1 MDTRLWRMHTPDPE
15 DHEHTTRP
23 FAYDPKELW
32 ERCCQYFDWLEEH
45 PLQEEKA
52 FMYQGEVIHAD
63 ERKMRA
69 PTVQGLT
76 AFLGVHRGTWARWKE
91 SPHPGIQEVVQ
102 RADDIMHDYKF
113 TGAAA
118 GLLNSALIMRDLG
131 LREGVDHSSA
141 DGSMSPSASAD
152 AVLAAIKA
160 KHDTSADS

>member
-1 MDTRLWRMHTPDPE
+1 MDTRLWRMHTPEPE

-32 ERCCQYFDWLEEH
+32 ERCCQYFDWLEEN

-52 FMYQGEVIHAD
+52 FMYQGEIHHAD
-63 ERKMRA
+63 ERRMRA

-91 SPHPGIQEVVQ
+91 SPHPGIREVVQ

-141 DGSMSPSASAD
+141 DGTMSPTRIEIVAPSLKNDD
-152 AVLAAIKA
+152 A
-160 KHDTSADS
+160 

>member
-1 MDTRLWRMHTPDPE
+1 MNTRLWRMHTPEPE
-15 DHEHTTRP
+15 DHENTTRP

-91 SPHPGIQEVVQ
+91 SPHPGIREVVQ

-131 LREGVDHSSA
+131 LREGVDHTS
-141 DGSMSPSASAD
+141 DGKQMGSVQVTEEAMR
-152 AVLAAIKA
+152 AVLEKL
-160 KHDTSADS
+160 

>member
-1 MDTRLWRMHTPDPE
+1 MNTRLWRMHTPEPE
-15 DHEHTTRP
+15 DHEHTTRQ
-23 FAYDPKELW
+23 FTYDPLELW

-91 SPHPGIQEVVQ
+91 SPHPGIREVVQ

-131 LREGVDHSSA
+131 LVDKQEVKQTQDIKVTA
-141 DGSMSPSASAD
+141 DMNPQD
-152 AVLAAIKA
+152 AAKA
-160 KHDTSADS
+160 YQDLMNG